1 MNDLS
6 HPSCNAPNWDNP
18 LSTGSW
24 ESCAEAGVKR
34 AGAVVVDMREKAAEV
49 VDDKYLMRRQSSC
62 PHTKLPPRV
71 FVMDV
76 NALVDFILAFSFVY
90 DIEGY
95 SFTL

>member
-34 AGAVVVDMREKAAEV
+34 AGAVVVGMREKAAEV

-62 PHTKLPPRV
+62 PHYQTTSSSVCNGRERTCRLHSGV
-71 FVMDV
+71 FFR
-76 NALVDFILAFSFVY
+76 L
-90 DIEGY
+90 
-95 SFTL
+95 